1 MVYKQF
7 LVGLFF
13 CFLQRQLSAVQSSDK
28 GLLWGMIR
36 PHCFRETHHPEIL
49 VVFLNITMNLLT
61 IHIGSN
67 HECAAAYIYYNTTTI
82 YAGKKDYASYKHLKI
97 RVLQIIKA
105 DVKKA

>member
-1 MVYKQF
+1 M
-7 LVGLFF
+7 GNDPSTLFP
-13 CFLQRQLSAVQSSDK
+13 RNSSLRNS
-28 GLLWGMIR
+28 GGIN
-36 PHCFRETHHPEIL
+36 T
-49 VVFLNITMNLLT
+49 TMNLLT

-97 RVLQIIKA
+97 RVLQTIIA